1 MVNFSFYHHF
11 KPKNMKQ
18 WVKIPLL
25 ALVVTFAAC
34 TADSGKKALVK
45 NITTAENAF
54 VKEGNAVTFDPKAA
68 QTAVESYEAYAT
80 AYPQDTMSAQYL
92 FKAGEMYRS
101 LRQFDKAI
109 ATYERILKDYNSYSK
124 APHSL
129 FLMGFTYE
137 NDLKDLEKA
146 KLKYE
151 EFLKLYPNH
160 ELADDV
166 QFSLSNLGKSPDEII
181 KAFAEKNNLPQG
193 GAKPDAGKGKQ
204 PEADTKSSM
213 KVIEK
218 TTTPQTAKPDA
229 GAKK

>member
-1 MVNFSFYHHF
+1 
-11 KPKNMKQ
+11 MKQ

-25 ALVVTFAAC
+25 VLIVTFAAC
-34 TADSGKKALVK
+34 NSADSAKKNMQK
-45 NITTAENAF
+45 NIVSAESAF

-80 AYPQDTMSAQYL
+80 AYPDDTLSAQYL

-146 KLKYE
+146 KLTYE
-151 EFLKLYPNH
+151 KFLKTYPNH

-193 GAKPDAGKGKQ
+193 GAQPNAGKGKQ

-218 TTTPQTAKPDA
+218 TTTPQTAKPNA